1 MGLIQFKDVW
11 EMYRIKFVLDG
22 KVSLENFWALSGI
35 NFKIEK
41 GESVGII
48 GENGSGK
55 STILKLIMGML
66 MPDRGE
72 VRASGRVSGLLE
84 LGAGFQPEL
93 TGREN
98 IYLNA
103 GMFGLGPREI
113 EAVYGEIVN
122 FAELGKFINAPV
134 KCFSQGMFVRLAF
147 SIAIHVNPEVL
158 LIDDSL
164 AVGDEYFQKKC
175 IKKILEIKAQGKT
188 IVLVTHDTGI
198 LSRICER
205 AILLKRGRIIKDAS
219 VDKTIALSNQAIGAR
234 EGVAILT
241 REALSIVFNNGR
253 LFFNW
258 ENKLIT
264 PGLGAHTVLAIQNKH
279 YNSAQADWVVDE
291 YSENKFVATGR
302 FHHLNVN
309 QIWRLE
315 FDNNF
320 SLKWNIEIAAP
331 DSAEI
336 SECYTNIMVVNKYT
350 NWFTGIEKGVFSSID
365 DKNKNWQSF
374 LDTNISRKL
383 IGVESAADY
392 GLQAPSLIFEHAD
405 GFSTSLAQIFNTDY
419 MNDCRV
425 LQYKIA
431 GLNNLLALQAN
442 FANAFSGKITFN
454 LADKERYLQQLN
466 QDFVLSGANYRLV
479 FANGAAI
486 LSYEGLNLTK
496 NSHLNTSIYVEGKW
510 YDSNSGHWE
519 FKKES
524 RNKII
529 AYGCWPGL
537 AVKQIWEFQMNSD
550 TGFLWKVWLEVSKE
564 INIQEQRLQ
573 FMCIGDYMH
582 YFNDY
587 TQGDFPRGFLE
598 TESDMLQRCIP
609 DGVIGVSCLEK
620 QLPDLSLDF
629 SQGQGNF
636 AKVLNADFYN
646 KARLLRIEK
655 VEPEEKTVFLRGKYQ
670 SFAIEAKLDASAG
683 PKKKGFANVVE
694 KGRLKFI
701 FEQGKGAIFWDGK
714 ELTKKLGFYTA
725 LRSQGRWHDSVS
737 SAVWK
742 LQSQDKHMIRAR
754 GQWLHLAITQLWEI
768 KLQED
773 ALIEFKVSLQV
784 GNRTAFERLQTNLM
798 LSERYTHWL
807 TEKQKGAFPLFI
819 ADITDDWQQIHC
831 AEEKNKFIGVLR
843 NDEDK
848 KCLPDVLFSPL
859 ASNSG
864 WLLNI
869 LNSDLYHRGRV
880 LQYLNSKNEI
890 IEPGEYPYAHG
901 TIRIEKNRHD

>member
-1 MGLIQFKDVW
+1 MAIIQVKDAW
-11 EMYRIKFVLDG
+11 EMYRIKFIVGG
-22 KVSLENFWALSGI
+22 KALWENFWALKDI
-35 NFKIEK
+35 NFEINK
-41 GESVGII
+41 GEVLGLI
-48 GENGSGK
+48 GENGAGK
-55 STILKLIMGML
+55 STILKLIAGML
-66 MPDRGE
+66 KPDRGE
-72 VRASGRVSGLLE
+72 VNVSGRVSGLLE
-84 LGAGFQPEL
+84 LGAGFQAEL
-93 TGREN
+93 TGGDN
-98 IYLNA
+98 IYLSA
-103 GMFGLGPREI
+103 GMFGLGQREI

-134 KCFSQGMFVRLAF
+134 KCYSQGMFVRLAF
-147 SIAIHVNPEVL
+147 SIAIHVNPDIL

-175 IKKILEIKAQGKT
+175 IKKILEIKGQGKT

-198 LSRICER
+198 LTRICER
-205 AILLKRGRIIKDAS
+205 AILLKQGRIIKDGS
-219 VDKTIALSNQAIGAR
+219 LDKTIALSTQAIGAR

-241 REALSIVFNNGR
+241 RGALNIVFNNGR
-253 LFFNW
+253 LFFNY
-258 ENKLIT
+258 EDKLIT
-264 PGLGAHTVLAIQNKH
+264 PGLGAHTVLTIQNKY

-291 YSENKFVATGR
+291 CSENKLIATGR
-302 FHHLNVN
+302 FHQLNVS
-309 QIWRLE
+309 QVWRLE
-315 FDNNF
+315 FDSDF
-320 SLKWNIEIAAP
+320 SLKWNIEIAVAP
-331 DSAEI
+331 SVEV

-350 NWFTGIEKGVFSSID
+350 NWFTGIEKGAFPSID
-365 DKNKNWQSF
+365 EKNKNWQSF
-374 LDTNISRKL
+374 LDTNMSRKL
-383 IGVESAADY
+383 IGVEGATNSDS
-392 GLQAPSLIFEHAD
+392 GVPSLIFEHASN
-405 GFSTSLAQIFNTDY
+405 FSTNLAQILNTDY

-442 FANAFSGKITFN
+442 FANVFSGKITFN
-454 LADKERYLQQLN
+454 VAGKEGYLQQLN
-466 QDFVLSGANYRLV
+466 QDFVLSGDNLRLV
-479 FANGAAI
+479 FANGAVI
-486 LSYEGLNLTK
+486 LSCNGLNLTK
-496 NSHLNTSIYVEGKW
+496 SSHLNTSIYVEGKL

-524 RNKII
+524 HNKII

-537 AVKQIWEFQMNSD
+537 AVKQIWEFQINSD

-573 FMCIGDYMH
+573 FMCIGEYIH
-582 YFNDY
+582 YFSDY
-587 TQGDFPRGFLE
+587 AQGNFPKGFLE
-598 TESDMLQRCIP
+598 IESDMLQRCIP

-620 QLPDLSLDF
+620 QLPDLSLGF

-636 AKVLNADFYN
+636 AKILNADFYN
-646 KARLLRIEK
+646 KARILRIEK
-655 VEPEEKTVFLRGKYQ
+655 VEPEEKTVFSPGKYQ

-683 PKKKGFANVVE
+683 SKRKGFANVVE
-694 KGRLKFI
+694 KGKLKFI
-701 FEQGKGAIFWDGK
+701 FDQGKGAIFWDGK
-714 ELTKKLGFYTA
+714 ELTKKLGFYTS

-742 LQSQDKHMIRAR
+742 LQGQYDHTIRAR
-754 GQWLHLAITQLWEI
+754 GQWLHLAITQFWEI

-784 GNRTAFERLQTNLM
+784 RDRTVFERLQANLM
-798 LSERYTHWL
+798 LSEKYTHWL

-819 ADITDDWQQIHC
+819 ADITDDWQQIYLP
-831 AEEKNKFIGVLR
+831 EEKNKFIGVSKR
-843 NDEDK
+843 HEDK
-848 KCLPDVLFSPL
+848 KYLPDVLFSPL

-901 TIRIEKNRHD
+901 VIKIEKNWHD

>member
-1 MGLIQFKDVW
+1 MELIQFKDVW

-22 KVSLENFWALSGI
+22 KASWENFWALSGI
-35 NFKIEK
+35 NFNIQI

-72 VRASGRVSGLLE
+72 VKTSGRVSGLLE

-147 SIAIHVNPEVL
+147 SIAIHVNPDIL

-164 AVGDEYFQKKC
+164 AVGDEYFQRKC
-175 IKKILEIKAQGKT
+175 VKKILEIKAQGKT
-188 IVLVTHDTGI
+188 IVLVTHDMGI
-198 LSRICER
+198 LGRVCER
-205 AILLKRGRIIKDAS
+205 AILLKQGRIIKDDS
-219 VDKTIALSNQAIGAR
+219 VDKTVALSAQAIGAK
-234 EGVAILT
+234 EGVGILT
-241 REALSIVFNNGR
+241 REPLNIVFNHGR

-264 PGLGAHTVLAIQNKH
+264 PGLGAHTVLAIQNKY

-291 YSENKFVATGR
+291 CSENKIVVTGK
-302 FHHLNVN
+302 FHQLNIS
-309 QIWRLE
+309 QTWRLE
-315 FDNNF
+315 FDSAF
-320 SLKWNIEIAAP
+320 SLKWNIEIAVP
-331 DSAEI
+331 DSVEV

-350 NWFTGIEKGVFSSID
+350 NWFTGIEKGEFPSID
-365 DKNKNWQSF
+365 EKNKNWQCL
-374 LDTNISRKL
+374 LDNNISRKL
-383 IGVESAADY
+383 IGAEGAIDDSSQV
-392 GLQAPSLIFEHAD
+392 PSLIFEHS
-405 GFSTSLAQIFNTDY
+405 GSFSTSQAQIFNTDY
-419 MNDCRV
+419 MNNCRV

-431 GLNNLLALQAN
+431 GINNLLALQAN
-442 FANAFSGKITFN
+442 FANAFLGKITFN
-454 LADKERYLQQLN
+454 AADKEGYLQQLN
-466 QDFVLSGANYRLV
+466 QDFVLFGANFRLV

-486 LSYEGLNLTK
+486 LSCNGLNLTK
-496 NSHLNTSIYVEGKW
+496 NSQLNTSIYAGGKW

-519 FKKES
+519 FKKEGQD
-524 RNKII
+524 KII
-529 AYGCWPGL
+529 AYGCWAGL
-537 AVKQIWEFQMNSD
+537 PVKQIWEFQINSD
-550 TGFLWKVWLEVSKE
+550 TGFLWKAWLEVNKE

-573 FMCIGDYMH
+573 FMCIGDYTH
-582 YFNDY
+582 YFSDY
-587 TQGDFPRGFLE
+587 AQGDFPKEFLE

-609 DGVIGVSCLEK
+609 DGVIGVSCFEK
-620 QLPDLSLDF
+620 QLPDLSLAF

-646 KARLLRIEK
+646 KARLLRVEK
-655 VEPEEKTVFLRGKYQ
+655 VEPEEKAVFSPGKYQ
-670 SFAIEAKLDASAG
+670 SFAIEAKLEASAG
-683 PKKKGFANVVE
+683 PKRKGLSNVVE
-694 KGRLKFI
+694 KGKLKFI
-701 FEQGKGAIFWDGK
+701 FDQGKGVIFWNGE
-714 ELTKKLGFYTA
+714 ELTKKLGFYTS

-742 LQSQDKHMIRAR
+742 LYGQDDQMIRAM
-754 GQWLHLAITQLWEI
+754 GQWLHLAITQSWEI

-773 ALIEFKVSLQV
+773 SLIEFKVSLQV
-784 GNRTAFERLQTNLM
+784 KEKTVVERLQANLM
-798 LSERYTHWL
+798 LSEKYTHWL

-819 ADITDDWQQIHC
+819 TQITDDWQQVHC
-831 AEEKNKFIGVLR
+831 AEEKNKFIGVSKSP
-843 NDEDK
+843 EDK
-848 KCLPDVLFSPL
+848 KYLPDVLFSPL
-859 ASNSG
+859 APNSG

-901 TIRIEKNRHD
+901 TIRIEKSWHD